1 MNDAVKST
9 LSFHA
14 SLLLFSLMASTLFF
28 VFEFIAKPQILM
40 GTVVSFISLEFM
52 FFIKTRILPK
62 EKRSAQQNL

>member
-1 MNDAVKST
+1 MNAEVKST

-28 VFEFIAKPQILM
+28 VFEFIEKPQILM

-52 FFIKTRILPK
+52 LFIRTRVLPK